1 MKATNYNYRALI
13 ASNEC
18 TKFFDLAYGQ
28 TPKSAIA
35 AIKRK
40 NSPDW
45 QDCSIWVQR
54 LMDNGQW
61 ANL

>member
-1 MKATNYNYRALI
+1 MKTNYNYRALI
-13 ASNEC
+13 ATNGH
-18 TKFFDLAYGQ
+18 TKFFDLAYGK
-28 TPKSAIA
+28 TPQSAIA

-45 QDCSIWVQR
+45 QDCKIWVQE

-61 ANL
+61 CNL